1 MNYILMFKE
10 AKISAG
16 GWLSPV
22 KLVSGFFLL
31 RKGYKAIHSGQTLQF
46 QLIVRWTDAKTSE
59 QLSLVQK
66 RARAEL
72 WSAVERMETL
82 YEAKRINPV
91 VYGSEEM
98 AAIKFRLEAR

>member
-22 KLVSGFFLL
+22 KLVSGFFML
-31 RKGYKAIHSGQTLQF
+31 RKGYKAIRSGQTLQY
-46 QLIVRWTDAKTSE
+46 QLIAVWTDAKTPE

-66 RARAEL
+66 SALAEL

-82 YEAKRINPV
+82 YEAKRKNPV
-91 VYGSEEM
+91 VHGSRELV
-98 AAIKFRLEAR
+98 AIKFELAAR